1 MKRVWDRKK
10 EERERGERGKKG
22 GGKEEKGLGME
33 RMGGGTRKST
43 IEVLCSVSNT
53 SDDNE
58 IVNSKLFFSPPPSST
73 IRFCPPLVGENLT
86 PYCDFDV
93 FASVNVRTQLKRIL
107 KRDKKKILRCF
118 SSEFSSNEF
127 SFNIETRER
136 SIREG

>member
-58 IVNSKLFFSPPPSST
+58 IVNSKLFFFPPSLLDNTFLSA
-73 IRFCPPLVGENLT
+73 ISR
-86 PYCDFDV
+86 
-93 FASVNVRTQLKRIL
+93 
-107 KRDKKKILRCF
+107 
-118 SSEFSSNEF
+118 
-127 SFNIETRER
+127 
-136 SIREG
+136 

>member
-1 MKRVWDRKK
+1 
-10 EERERGERGKKG
+10 
-22 GGKEEKGLGME
+22 ME
-33 RMGGGTRKST
+33 RMGGTRKST
-43 IEVLCSVSNT
+43 IEVLCTVSNT

-58 IVNSKLFFSPPPSST
+58 IVNSKLFFFPPPSST

-86 PYCDFDV
+86 PCCDFDV